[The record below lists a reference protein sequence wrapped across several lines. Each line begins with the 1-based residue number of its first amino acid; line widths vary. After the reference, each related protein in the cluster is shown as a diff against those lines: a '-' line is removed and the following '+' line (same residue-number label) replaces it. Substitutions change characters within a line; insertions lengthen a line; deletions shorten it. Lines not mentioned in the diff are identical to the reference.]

1 MEAKIAQQSKIQSSI
16 RQENHL
22 LQASANTLKDQL
34 ADLSI
39 ALREMQTNEHQL
51 KKAVVH
57 SPDRIKAD
65 LKKAAGNLIT
75 INTRIGE
82 IENERNAIGRNLEN
96 IANGEECIQAA
107 MKVFEDFDEVIQEY
121 EVVVKDA
128 EDMRDKVVQLE
139 KSLEK
144 KRAVNE
150 EKEAEIRALGACIW
164 WLVEFPLVFDYY
176 LSGLSSVTEMQAL
189 VSKTMATKR
198 LEAINVEL
206 ESVESTLRLVEK
218 NRLDDIARI
227 ETFQKRIAELNASIE
242 KDEKQ
247 TENEI
252 QKMIASFREFE
263 RSFMVK
269 HKALNQMINDQEL
282 ERWRKSCMIL
292 WNYLVRVVFLSSLGN
307 SYSTFF
313 VGFAACW

>member
-107 MKVFEDFDEVIQEY
+107 MKVFEDFDEVVQEY

-139 KSLEK
+139 KSLER

-150 EKEAEIRALGACIW
+150 EKEAEIRALGACI
-164 WLVEFPLVFDYY
+164 
-176 LSGLSSVTEMQAL
+176 
-189 VSKTMATKR
+189 
-198 LEAINVEL
+198 
-206 ESVESTLRLVEK
+206 
-218 NRLDDIARI
+218 
-227 ETFQKRIAELNASIE
+227 
-242 KDEKQ
+242 
-247 TENEI
+247 
-252 QKMIASFREFE
+252 
-263 RSFMVK
+263 
-269 HKALNQMINDQEL
+269 
-282 ERWRKSCMIL
+282 
-292 WNYLVRVVFLSSLGN
+292 
-307 SYSTFF
+307 
-313 VGFAACW
+313 